1 MKTLLV
7 GNFGARNVGDEMIL
21 ASALERCPDAIVMSA
36 DSSFSQRFQEK
47 KFQTVLPFP
56 TGFRSWIRFLSHP
69 EGTLRERKGTVDR
82 IIFPG
87 GGLLAIKD
95 RAWWIW
101 GSTIVGL
108 RKMFPEARMEMEAQ
122 GIDVPKNDW
131 QKFWLN
137 RVIVAMNSIT
147 VRDEASAEVIY
158 SFGSRAEVVGDAV
171 ENFLKDISLEKERKF
186 QTTNYKLQTSKK
198 EFVLV
203 NARAKFTGEWPKADI
218 FIAMEPNDARWV
230 PEDFPG
236 KVFFPDT
243 VREALEVFGS
253 AKVVIGQR
261 LHFLIMAK
269 ACGCSE
275 IRTLGDP
282 YAEKVK
288 NWLER
293 QE

>member
-1 MKTLLV
+1 MYSLRVKTLLV

-21 ASALERCPDAIVMSA
+21 ASALERYPDAIVMSA
-36 DSSFSQRFQEK
+36 DGVFSQRFQEK
-47 KFQTVLPFP
+47 TFPTVLPFP
-56 TGFRSWIRFLSHP
+56 TGFRSWVRFLSHP
-69 EGTLRERKGTVDR
+69 EGTLRELKGKVDR

-137 RVIVAMNSIT
+137 RVIVATNSIT
-147 VRDEASAEVIY
+147 VRDEASAAVID
-158 SFGSRAEVVGDAV
+158 SFGSRAEIVGDAV
-171 ENFLKDISLEKERKF
+171 ESWLGSQPIPNPSL
-186 QTTNYKLQTSKK
+186 SKK
-198 EFVLV
+198 EGGKKLVLI

-218 FIAMEPNDARWV
+218 FIAMEPSDARWV
-230 PEDFPG
+230 PRDFPG
-236 KVFFPDT
+236 KVVFPDT
-243 VREALEVFGS
+243 VKEALEVFGS

-269 ACGCSE
+269 ACGCPE
-275 IRTLGDP
+275 IQTLGKP